1 MRMLDRKLLQNLRRI
16 WVQALPIAG
25 GVVTYVLASGAYH
38 SLEETRRAYNERY
51 RFGDIFAEIK
61 RAPKSVGEQI
71 LGIDGV
77 TAADV
82 TLCDPRCAESRRA
95 GHRPGG
101 LHSREGRGSAESPAS
116 SGRLPGPDRRDEVV
130 VNEAFC
136 YGKQVPAGR
145 HLQGAAQWQAVYAQR
160 RRHSTLTGVHL
171 GHRTP
176 GDLVPDDRRFAVM
189 WMSDL
194 ALGGMFDLEG
204 AFNSLS
210 VRLLRDARGEQVIAT
225 LDAILARYG
234 GMSVVE
240 CFGTDYGARDWRFRI
255 RFG

>member
-1 MRMLDRKLLQNLRRI
+1 
-16 WVQALPIAG
+16 
-25 GVVTYVLASGAYH
+25 
-38 SLEETRRAYNERY
+38 
-51 RFGDIFAEIK
+51 
-61 RAPKSVGEQI
+61 
-71 LGIDGV
+71 
-77 TAADV
+77 
-82 TLCDPRCAESRRA
+82 
-95 GHRPGG
+95 
-101 LHSREGRGSAESPAS
+101 
-116 SGRLPGPDRRDEVV
+116 
-130 VNEAFC
+130 
-136 YGKQVPAGR
+136 
-145 HLQGAAQWQAVYAQR
+145 
-160 RRHSTLTGVHL
+160 
-171 GHRTP
+171 
-176 GDLVPDDRRFAVM
+176 M